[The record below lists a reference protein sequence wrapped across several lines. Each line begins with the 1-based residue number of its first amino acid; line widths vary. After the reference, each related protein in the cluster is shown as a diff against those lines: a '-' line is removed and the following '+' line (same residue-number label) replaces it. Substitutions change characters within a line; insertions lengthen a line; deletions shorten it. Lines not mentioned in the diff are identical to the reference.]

1 MFYML
6 TQLFDNF
13 ALWTSLTAIILAQI
27 LKIPWNYSLT
37 RKWDW
42 KWLYLSGGMPSG
54 HTSAVTSLAT
64 SIGLTKGFHTSSFAV
79 ATIIGIIVMYD
90 ATGVR
95 RQAGMQAQ
103 VLNKLVDDFTQ
114 LLIELRNSKRQSN
127 EQTRIRLKEILGH
140 KPIEVFVG
148 AWFGIIVALIMY
160 YIWY

>member
-1 MFYML
+1 ML

-13 ALWTSLTAIILAQI
+13 CLWTSISAIFLAQL
-27 LKIPWNYSLT
+27 LKVLWNFSMART
-37 RKWDW
+37 WDW

-64 SIGLTKGFHTSSFAV
+64 SIGVTKGFHTTSFAI

-103 VLNKLVDDFTQ
+103 VLNQLVDDFTT
-114 LLIELRNSKRQSN
+114 LLHEIRTSKSSL
-127 EQTRIRLKEILGH
+127 EQRIRLKEILGH

-148 AWFGIIVALIMY
+148 AWFGILVALLMY
-160 YIWY
+160 GIWH